1 MPFLLQ
7 TCMTAYVKEA
17 MKNAISEEQLATFN
31 EKINQ
36 YLGSLDTL
44 KQDLTNNS
52 SLTTATSRWAV
63 AGELLV
69 VMISRSLI

>member
-7 TCMTAYVKEA
+7 ACMTAYVKEA

-63 AGELLV
+63 AGELL
-69 VMISRSLI
+69 S

>member
-1 MPFLLQ
+1 
-7 TCMTAYVKEA
+7 MTAYVKEA

-36 YLGSLDTL
+36 YLGSLDAL

-63 AGELLV
+63 AGELL
-69 VMISRSLI
+69 S